1 MKVIIELPIYSYF
14 SVLLVLLFLLFTT
27 GDGNKYW
34 LIMQILYS
42 PGTVMSEGTVSQMGE
57 YPFPIE
63 KDTLCI
69 CLYLQVINCITH
81 RTSYYSIF
89 FQGL

>member
-1 MKVIIELPIYSYF
+1 
-14 SVLLVLLFLLFTT
+14 
-27 GDGNKYW
+27 
-34 LIMQILYS
+34 MQTLYS
-42 PGTVMSEGTVSQMGE
+42 PGTVTSEGTVSQMGE

-89 FQGL
+89 FQGLQSYSSSGMQYYNNV

>member
-1 MKVIIELPIYSYF
+1 MIELPIYNYF

-34 LIMQILYS
+34 LIMQILLYS
-42 PGTVMSEGTVSQMGE
+42 PGTVTSEGTVSQMGE

-69 CLYLQVINCITH
+69 CLYL
-81 RTSYYSIF
+81 
-89 FQGL
+89 

>member
-1 MKVIIELPIYSYF
+1 MKVIIIELPIYNYF

-42 PGTVMSEGTVSQMGE
+42 PGTVTSEGTVSQMGE

-69 CLYLQVINCITH
+69 CLYL
-81 RTSYYSIF
+81 
-89 FQGL
+89 

>member
-1 MKVIIELPIYSYF
+1 MKVIIIELPIHNYF
-14 SVLLVLLFLLFTT
+14 SVLLILLFLLFTT

-42 PGTVMSEGTVSQMGE
+42 PGTVTSEGTVSQMGE

-69 CLYLQVINCITH
+69 CLYL
-81 RTSYYSIF
+81 
-89 FQGL
+89 

>member
-1 MKVIIELPIYSYF
+1 MKVIIIELPIYNYF

-34 LIMQILYS
+34 LIMQIIYS

-69 CLYLQVINCITH
+69 CLYL
-81 RTSYYSIF
+81 
-89 FQGL
+89 